1 MPARTLTDML
11 DSARTRSYLSG
22 VMLAHRTVSATSY
35 YYYAPRI
42 TGRVRSR
49 MR

>member
-1 MPARTLTDML
+1 MHLL
-11 DSARTRSYLSG
+11 DSAARRAYLSR
-22 VMLAHRTVSATSY
+22 VMRILAAAASY